1 MSTGPLPQDPS
12 TGRAADTSP
21 SGAHQPPPGARFMNI
36 VRWVLFGGLT
46 LLALVSLA
54 SFIAWKVGQ
63 GRTSSTAAAS
73 GAALYHCPM
82 HPSYTSKQ
90 PGDCPICNMRLEPV
104 HAAATAADHAAG
116 DVPGLATVQIPEERL
131 QLIGVRLARA
141 ERGSPGSGA
150 ALVGFVTPDET
161 RIKRVQ
167 LRVAGWVQDV
177 TMSSTGEHVRAG
189 QPMLSLYS
197 PELYPSE
204 REYLIAGEGA
214 GGNAH
219 DAGAHESS
227 RERLRLL
234 GVPDAEVE
242 RLERERKPSSRL
254 SLRSPVTG
262 TVLERNVVEGQY
274 VGADT
279 PLYTVADLSRVWVLV
294 DLYEMDLGR
303 VRAGD
308 RARFTADGVPG
319 REFTGRI
326 DFVYPTVSSETRTLK
341 ARLVLDNHAGLLR
354 PGMYGQV
361 HVAARA
367 NLGAAALVVPTEA
380 VVNTGEIS
388 YVFLARGGGR
398 FEPRRVYTGSG
409 DGSRITVLSGLAE
422 GDTVVASASFLIDSE
437 SRLKAAIAG
446 ATTAPGQPRGTVPTR
461 RVAIPPVTPG
471 HESHGA
477 PR

>member
-1 MSTGPLPQDPS
+1 M
-12 TGRAADTSP
+12 
-21 SGAHQPPPGARFMNI
+21 
-36 VRWVLFGGLT
+36 
-46 LLALVSLA
+46 
-54 SFIAWKVGQ
+54 K
-63 GRTSSTAAAS
+63 
-73 GAALYHCPM
+73 
-82 HPSYTSKQ
+82 
-90 PGDCPICNMRLEPV
+90 LEPV
-104 HAAATAADHAAG
+104 HAATTTADHAAG
-116 DVPGLATVQIPEERL
+116 DVPGLSTVQIPEERL
-131 QLIGVRLARA
+131 QLIGVRLARV

-177 TMSSTGEHVRAG
+177 AMSSTGEHVRAG

-197 PELYPSE
+197 PELYQSE
-204 REYLIAGEGA
+204 REYLIASGEGA
-214 GGNAH
+214 GGAGAH
-219 DAGAHESS
+219 DAGAHQAS

-242 RLERERKPSSRL
+242 RLERERTPSSRL

-279 PLYTVADLSRVWVLV
+279 PLYTIADLSRVWVLM

-341 ARLVLDNHAGLLR
+341 ARLVLDNRAGLLR

-361 HVAARA
+361 EVASRA
-367 NLGAAALVVPTEA
+367 ATGAAALVVPAEA
-380 VVNTGEIS
+380 VVHTGEIS
-388 YVFLARGGGR
+388 YVFLARGEGR
-398 FEPRRVYTGSG
+398 FEPRRVFTGQG
-409 DGSRITVLSGLAE
+409 DGARMTVLSGLAE

-446 ATTAPGQPRGTVPTR
+446 ATTAPGTPRKGAPT
-461 RVAIPPVTPG
+461 AHG
-471 HESHGA
+471 SHGSQVA
-477 PR
+477 P